1 MPRMFELKRDTRSAG
16 EPAASVRGEPA
27 APAPAAGSY
36 PPMPP
41 AAAPAKALLA
51 GIAAF
56 ALISMA
62 VPAIAA
68 CGPGAKPAAGHCRT
82 ASRRLQLK
90 PAEKRRPIAV
100 KPGLG
105 GGSTLDLRRLAPDL
119 MP

>member
-1 MPRMFELKRDTRSAG
+1 MPL
-16 EPAASVRGEPA
+16 
-27 APAPAAGSY
+27 
-36 PPMPP
+36 

-51 GIAAF
+51 GMAAF

-68 CGPGAKPAAGHCRT
+68 CGPGAKPGAGHCRT
-82 ASRRLQLK
+82 TCRRPQLK

-100 KPGLG
+100 TSRLG

-119 MP
+119 LP